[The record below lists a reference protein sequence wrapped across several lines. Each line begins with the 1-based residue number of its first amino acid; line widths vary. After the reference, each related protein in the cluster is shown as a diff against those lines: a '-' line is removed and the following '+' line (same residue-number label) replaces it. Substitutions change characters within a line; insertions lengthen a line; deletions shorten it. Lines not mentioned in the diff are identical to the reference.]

1 MMVYGLDP
9 EKSNTEK
16 LFNIFCLYGN
26 VLRVSA
32 ITTVWDVCGMLVCLV
47 DRN

>member
-9 EKSNTEK
+9 DKSNADK

-26 VLRVSA
+26 VLRVSFK
-32 ITTVWDVCGMLVCLV
+32 ILDVNTVVCSGL
-47 DRN
+47 